1 MWLRD
6 EIRKYKHSRLFKIT
20 GMFINMGES
29 IVRYMKEEGASQK
42 QIDSVM
48 KKFQAIENQVI
59 GD

>member
-20 GMFINMGES
+20 GMFIVMGEY